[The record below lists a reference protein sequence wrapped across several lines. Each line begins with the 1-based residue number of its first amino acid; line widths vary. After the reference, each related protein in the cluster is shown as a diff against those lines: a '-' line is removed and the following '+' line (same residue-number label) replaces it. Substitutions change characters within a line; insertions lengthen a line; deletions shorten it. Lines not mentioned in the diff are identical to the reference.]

1 MLLYT
6 TPFRLTMLDIAYVRE
21 NQDAVRKNLERRQDP
36 EKLQL
41 LDNALALDVEWR
53 KMKTILDL
61 LRQKR
66 NQSSKSINEARKKGD
81 DIAPLLA
88 EAKTLPDQI
97 RKAEEDEQQL
107 QERLRTLMMR
117 IPNLLHD
124 SVPYGEDESGNVV
137 VKTWGEPRKDAPAL
151 PHGELLV
158 SLGLADFDKAA
169 EVAGQGF
176 NYLFGDM
183 ALLNL
188 SLQRFALDKLQAK
201 GFCPVMP
208 PYMLRRKPYEGVTDL
223 ADFET
228 MMYKIDGEDLHL
240 IATSEHPI
248 AALLMGEVLEDKAL
262 PVLYAG
268 VSPCFR
274 KELGSHGVD
283 EKGIFR
289 VHIFQKI
296 EQFVF
301 CRPEESW
308 EWHEKILANAEEL
321 FRELELP
328 YRVVNICTGDIGI
341 VAAKKYDLEVWMP
354 REQQYKEAV
363 SCSNCTGYQAVRL
376 NIKYHAKEER
386 KHVHTLN
393 STAIAVQRA
402 MRAIVENHAQPDG
415 TIRVPQALV
424 PYMGKDVI
432 GKRS

>member
-248 AALLMGEVLEDKAL
+248 AALLMGEVLKDKAL

>member
-1 MLLYT
+1 
-6 TPFRLTMLDIAYVRE
+6 MLDIAYVRE

-376 NIKYHAKEER
+376 N
-386 KHVHTLN
+386 
-393 STAIAVQRA
+393 
-402 MRAIVENHAQPDG
+402 
-415 TIRVPQALV
+415 
-424 PYMGKDVI
+424 
-432 GKRS
+432 

>member
-1 MLLYT
+1 
-6 TPFRLTMLDIAYVRE
+6 MLDIAYVRE

>member
-1 MLLYT
+1 
-6 TPFRLTMLDIAYVRE
+6 MLDIAYVRE

-81 DIAPLLA
+81 DIAPVLA

-248 AALLMGEVLEDKAL
+248 AALLMGEVLKDKAL